1 MEQTPEYEHTQ
12 KGIVQPILVV
22 TALLCLIGGFFMR
35 DRPPY
40 LFICAAA
47 ALVCI
52 ILAYAMSYLLVRDT
66 GDRLKIR
73 FGPLPLFSKS
83 VPYAEMVSAEK
94 DRSTFLAGWGIHWT
108 RKGWLWNVG
117 GFDCVR
123 IRTDKKSMLIGT
135 DDPDGLVSFLR
146 SRID

>member
-1 MEQTPEYEHTQ
+1 MNRKPEYEHVQ
-12 KGIVQPILVV
+12 KGIVKPILVV

-40 LFICAAA
+40 LVICAGA
-47 ALVCI
+47 ALVCV
-52 ILAYAMSYLLVRDT
+52 ILAYAMSYLSVRDA
-66 GDRLKIR
+66 GDRLESR
-73 FGPLPLFSKS
+73 FGPLPLFKKS
-83 VPYAEMVSAEK
+83 VPYSEMVSAEK
-94 DRSTFLAGWGIHWT
+94 DRSRFWAGWGIHWT
-108 RKGWLWNVG
+108 RKGWLWNIG

-135 DDPDGLVSFLR
+135 DDPAGLVSFLR